1 LNAGESTVAY
11 LADAPTDG
19 STVLLPVFAQ
29 DLGLTASSPAITYT
43 ETTTNLFDG
52 SSETLPGSASFNVF
66 APAISSGFNVAL
78 GPNGHVSQPVA
89 IDPAQWAK
97 TPAKGL
103 MIVVE
108 DNHSGAPQAE
118 LLPVGGKFSLGGS
131 GGQNNGQGQS
141 GQGHGGN

>member
-1 LNAGESTVAY
+1 MQERLQLRISQTRRRT
-11 LADAPTDG
+11 APLCCCLSLRRTWG
-19 STVLLPVFAQ
+19 SRLPARPSPT
-29 DLGLTASSPAITYT
+29 LRRRRTSSMAAPRRC
-43 ETTTNLFDG
+43 
-52 SSETLPGSASFNVF
+52 GSASFNVF